1 MTREEALTRLRL
13 KSHQAFCEYVENGNQ
28 ENEEA
33 ALDVLAHDMAIT
45 ALREKAER
53 GGCGMNREE
62 AGRDDT
68 TTVTRDV
75 CYDHGE
81 ITNYGAYR
89 CDKCGA
95 KQPDRY
101 PHCPGCG
108 RRIER

>member
-1 MTREEALTRLRL
+1 MTREEAISTINKYARTFGKRGYFEDALRL
-13 KSHQAFCEYVENGNQ
+13 DKAVKALTAEWD
-28 ENEEA
+28 A
-33 ALDVLAHDMAIT
+33 AV
-45 ALREKAER
+45 
-53 GGCGMNREE
+53 
-62 AGRDDT
+62 RDDT

-75 CYDHGE
+75 CYNHGE
-81 ITNYGAYR
+81 ITNYGAES